1 MGGRAAPWKIVNRLL
16 PQVVHLLQAVDLHG
30 QPFLARLE
38 LQRQVQ
44 RVMARLVQIAAVEP
58 QRLLLCG
65 LPHIALLAPPGPG
78 SLVVSEPSPQTL
90 PTLSATSWLIRSATQ
105 PFIEP

>member
-1 MGGRAAPWKIVNRLL
+1 MGGTAAPWKIVNRFL

-58 QRLLLCG
+58 QRLLQWASTYCAARLPRG
-65 LPHIALLAPPGPG
+65 LGPWWCQSPGPRPCPPCPPPPG
-78 SLVVSEPSPQTL
+78 
-90 PTLSATSWLIRSATQ
+90 
-105 PFIEP
+105 